1 MLKNRGKVFFNSLE
15 FIYAFLPLTLVLY
28 YFTGKYQNG
37 KFSVYFLAIASMIF
51 YIMWSME
58 FFVLLITSVIFNF
71 FSGRALFYKRSKVI
85 LTISI
90 VLNLGVLGYFKYANF
105 FIDNINR
112 SVGSDLNFI
121 NIILPL
127 GISFFTFTQ
136 ISFLFESYRHKT
148 EEKNLIRYI
157 LFVTF
162 FPQISAGPIVYHSE
176 MSAQYKDESNL
187 NLKMDNLS
195 IGMVIFA
202 LGLFKKTVLADNLGF
217 IADPIFNSGT
227 NVIAGGFSKDISIDL
242 INSWKASLAYTFQLY
257 FDFSGYTDMSL
268 GIAHALGIKLP
279 HNFYSPYKAK
289 SIVEFW
295 KRWHMT
301 LSRFFRDYVFLPVS
315 YSLSRK
321 LKYGSLLGSD
331 MSIYVVGILVTW
343 SLTGLW
349 HGAGWT
355 FIAWGVFH
363 AIYLIINRIVKKP
376 KRKFFKYIGVS
387 EKGTFFNVFY
397 IIITF
402 LAVHIAWVYFRSP
415 DFFTANYFIRGMS
428 GFNGFMNSSTDLQGF
443 RLIIF
448 ASAIAFFMPNSLEFL
463 SDYKIGIATYGKT
476 PDTPTF
482 NILRFKFSYS
492 FSFYIAVILIISMIF
507 VHSVQKMG
515 FLYNDF

>member
-1 MLKNRGKVFFNSLE
+1 MLFNSVE
-15 FIYAFLPLTLVLY
+15 FIYIFLPLTLVLY
-28 YFTGKYQNG
+28 HFTGKYQNG
-37 KFSVYFLAIASMIF
+37 KLSIYFLALASMIF
-51 YIMWSME
+51 YIVWSLE
-58 FFVLLITSVIFNF
+58 FFILLITSVIINF
-71 FSGRALFYKRSKVI
+71 LCGRALFQKRSK
-85 LTISI
+85 LMLSFSI
-90 VLNLGVLGYFKYANF
+90 ILNLGILGYFKYVNF

-112 SVGSDLNFI
+112 SIGSDLNFI

-136 ISFLFESYRHKT
+136 IAFLVENYRGKT
-148 EEKNLIRYI
+148 EEKNLIRYF

-176 MSAQYKDESNL
+176 MNAQYRAESNL
-187 NLKMDNLS
+187 NLKMDNLG

-217 IADPIFNSGT
+217 IADPVFDSGS
-227 NVIAGGFSKDISIDL
+227 NVIAGGFSSDIAIDL
-242 INSWKASLAYTFQLY
+242 VSSWKASLAYTFQLY

-268 GIAHALGIKLP
+268 GIAHVLGIKLP

-331 MSIYVVGILVTW
+331 MTIYVVGILVTW

-363 AIYLIINRIVKKP
+363 AVYLIINRIVKKP
-376 KRKFFKYIGVS
+376 KRKLFRQIGIS
-387 EKGTFFNVFY
+387 ERSRVFNVFY
-397 IIITF
+397 IMITF

-415 DFFTANYFIRGMS
+415 DFSTANYFIRAMS
-428 GFNGFMNSSTDLQGF
+428 GFNGFMNPSTDIQGF
-443 RLIIF
+443 SLIIF

-463 SDYKIGIATYGKT
+463 SKHKIGIQTYGKK
-476 PDTPTF
+476 PDTPSF
-482 NILRFKFSYS
+482 ELFRFRFSYS
-492 FSFYIAVILIISMIF
+492 FSFFIAAVLIISMIF

>member
-1 MLKNRGKVFFNSLE
+1 MTIVS
-15 FIYAFLPLTLVLY
+15 Y
-28 YFTGKYQNG
+28 YFIGKYQNG
-37 KFSVYFLAIASMIF
+37 RFSVYFLAFTSMIF
-51 YIMWSME
+51 YMLWSLE
-58 FFVLLITSVIFNF
+58 FFILLTASVIFNF
-71 FSGRALFYKRSKVI
+71 LSGRAIFQRRSKPM
-85 LTISI
+85 LFFSI
-90 VLNLGVLGYFKYANF
+90 IINLGVLGYFKYINF
-105 FIDNINR
+105 FIDNINW
-112 SVGSDLNFI
+112 SVGSNLNFI

-136 ISFLFESYRHKT
+136 ISFLVENYRGKT
-148 EEKNLIRYI
+148 EEKNLIRYF
-157 LFVTF
+157 LFVAF

-176 MSAQYKDESNL
+176 MGDQYRDESNL
-187 NLKMDNLS
+187 NLKMDNVS

-217 IADPIFNSGT
+217 IADPVFDSGT
-227 NVIAGGFSKDISIDL
+227 NIITGGFTSDIAIDL

-321 LKYGSLLGSD
+321 LKYGSMLGSD
-331 MSIYVVGILVTW
+331 MTIYVVGILVTW

-363 AIYLIINRIVKKP
+363 AVYLIINRIVKKP
-376 KRKFFKYIGVS
+376 KRKLFRHIGIS
-387 EKGTFFNVFY
+387 GKSRLFNAFY

-402 LAVHIAWVYFRSP
+402 LSVHTAWVYFRSP
-415 DFFTANYFIRGMS
+415 DFTTANYFIRGMS
-428 GFNGFMNSSTDLQGF
+428 GLNGIMNSSTDLQGF
-443 RLIIF
+443 NLIIF

-463 SDYKIGIATYGKT
+463 SRHKIGIETYGKK
-476 PDTPTF
+476 PDTPSFKLF
-482 NILRFKFSYS
+482 NFRFNYS
-492 FSFYIAVILIISMIF
+492 FSFLIAAVLIISMIF
-507 VHSVQKMG
+507 VHSVQKIG